1 MPKCYQFF
9 LANDLRKR
17 KQELNHINF
26 FSPLSRPQITGCYC
40 YIHCELC
47 YARQLISRA
56 AQRREEQK
64 KAR

>member
-1 MPKCYQFF
+1 M
-9 LANDLRKR
+9 
-17 KQELNHINF
+17 
-26 FSPLSRPQITGCYC
+26 SRPQITSCYC